1 MNEFVITIDGN
12 KNKISLINE
21 TEVKLNGEKLNYD
34 LQKLNYQ
41 NYLLRINNTYYE
53 ISSEQVNNEKFSFLV
68 NGIKVDLI
76 ARTELQERAKNL
88 IDASKSSLSSTVDIN
103 APMPG
108 MILKINKNNGD
119 EIKKGDSV
127 LILEAMKMEN
137 DLKSSVTGKIKKLFV
152 SEGNAVEKGDRLFSI
167 E

>member
-1 MNEFVITIDGN
+1 MNDFVITINGD
-12 KNKISLINE
+12 KTQISLINE
-21 TEVKLNGEKLNYD
+21 REARLNGSTINYE
-34 LQKLNYQ
+34 LEEINYQ
-41 NYLLRINNTYYE
+41 TYIIRINNIFYE
-53 ISSEQVNNEKFSFLV
+53 ISSKHVNNEEFSFLV
-68 NGIKVDLI
+68 NGNRIDLI

-88 IDASKSSLSSTVDIN
+88 IDAAKSLPGSSVEIK

-108 MILKINKNNGD
+108 MILKINKNTGD

-137 DLKSSVTGKIKKLFV
+137 DLKSPASGKIKKLYV
-152 SEGNAVEKGDRLFSI
+152 NEGSLVEKGDKLFLI

>member
-1 MNEFVITIDGN
+1 MKDFVTTIDEE
-12 KNKISLINE
+12 KSQISLINE
-21 TEVKLNGEKLNYD
+21 AEVILNGKKINYE

-41 NYLLRINNTYYE
+41 NYLLRLNNTIYE
-53 ISSEQVNNEKFSFLV
+53 ISSEKVNSEKFSFLI
-68 NGIKVDLI
+68 NGIKINVV
-76 ARTELQERAKNL
+76 ARTALQERAKKL
-88 IDASKSSLSSTVDIN
+88 LDATKSSSGSTVDIN

-108 MILKINKNNGD
+108 MILKINKHIGD

-137 DLKSSVTGKIKKLFV
+137 DLKSPVTGKIKKLLV
-152 SEGNAVEKGDRLFSI
+152 SEGNAVEKGDKLFMI

>member
-1 MNEFVITIDGN
+1 MNDFVITIDEE
-12 KNKISLINE
+12 KNQISLINE
-21 TEVKLNGEKLNYD
+21 AEVILNGKKINYE

-41 NYLLRINNTYYE
+41 NYLLRLNNTIYE
-53 ISSEQVNNEKFSFLV
+53 ISSEKVNSEKFSFLI
-68 NGIKVDLI
+68 NGIKINVV
-76 ARTELQERAKNL
+76 ARTALQERAKKL
-88 IDASKSSLSSTVDIN
+88 LDATKSSSGSTVDIN

-108 MILKINKNNGD
+108 MILKINKHIGD

-137 DLKSSVTGKIKKLFV
+137 DLKSPVTGKIKKLLV
-152 SEGNAVEKGDRLFSI
+152 SEGNAVEKGDKLFMI

>member
-1 MNEFVITIDGN
+1 MNDFVITIEED
-12 KNKISLINE
+12 KNQISLINE
-21 TEVKLNGEKLNYD
+21 TEAKLNGEKINYE

-41 NYLLRINNTYYE
+41 TYILRINNSVYE
-53 ISSEQVNNEKFSFLV
+53 ISSEQVNSEKFSFLV
-68 NGIKVDLI
+68 NGIEINLI
-76 ARTELQERAKNL
+76 ARTALQERAKKL
-88 IDASKSSLSSTVDIN
+88 IDASKSSSGSIVDIN

-119 EIKKGDSV
+119 DIKKGESV

-137 DLKSSVTGKIKKLFV
+137 DVKSPVTGKIKKLFV
-152 SEGNAVEKGDRLFSI
+152 TKGNAVEKGDRLFSI